1 MTTNLIEP
9 PSAVELADNSVA
21 LQKRG
26 YALFFLIVVVGGVWT
41 ACAPIQ
47 SAALASGVVQVE
59 GKTKLIQHLE
69 GGIVSHINV
78 ANGDWVNEGDQLLL
92 LDAARDRAEKQILIG
107 RLFNTQ
113 ATVERLEAERDD
125 RDKIEFS
132 RSLKESAGTDQR
144 AVSAM
149 ASEDA
154 LFNAR
159 FADREGEEAVI
170 NSQRAGLEAMAG
182 STRSI
187 LKSLDLEIEDLAAL
201 LSDGYVDKQK
211 LRELE
216 RARART
222 LGELADLEVSV
233 DEANLRVVQLRKKF
247 KTQVVHELTEARE
260 ELHDLEQQYLAASDR
275 AERAT
280 VRAPV
285 AGVVL
290 NLKLSTIGEVIGSGE
305 TLMEIVPQVDQLVVD
320 ARVTPMDIDRVQV
333 GQSAEVR
340 FAVFKDAY
348 LITGTLT
355 KLSADS
361 LTDEATG
368 ETYYAAEIKLLEED
382 LYLFNNTILVPG
394 MPAEVLIKT
403 GERTMLGYLTSPLN
417 RLFARS
423 LIED

>member
-1 MTTNLIEP
+1 
-9 PSAVELADNSVA
+9 
-21 LQKRG
+21 
-26 YALFFLIVVVGGVWT
+26 
-41 ACAPIQ
+41 
-47 SAALASGVVQVE
+47 VVQVE

>member
-1 MTTNLIEP
+1 MKTNLIES
-9 PSAVELADNSVA
+9 PSAVELADDSVA

-26 YALFFLIVVVGGVWT
+26 YALFFLIVVVGGVWS

-78 ANGDWVNEGDQLLL
+78 ANGDWVDEGDQLLL

-113 ATVERLEAERDD
+113 AAVERLEAERDD
-125 RDKIEFS
+125 RDQVEFS
-132 RSLKESAGTDQR
+132 RSLRESAGTDQR

-159 FADREGEEAVI
+159 LADREGEEAVI

-187 LKSLDLEIEDLAAL
+187 LKSLDLEIEDLTAL

-222 LGELADLEVSV
+222 LGELADLEVSI
-233 DEANLRVVQLRKKF
+233 DEANLRVLQLRKKF
-247 KTQVVHELTEARE
+247 KTQVVNELTEARE

-305 TLMEIVPQVDQLVVD
+305 TLMEIVPQVDQLVID
-320 ARVTPMDIDRVQV
+320 ARVTPMDIDRVKV

-361 LTDEATG
+361 VTDEATG
-368 ETYYAAEIKLLEED
+368 EPYYAAEIKLLEED
-382 LYLFNNTILVPG
+382 LYLLNNMVLVPG

-403 GERTMLGYLTSPLN
+403 GERTMLGYLTSPMN